1 MASAKTK
8 KKQKKSSKAASGGM
22 AASKRNK
29 LAEQKF
35 AFPKER
41 KEPLN
46 DAKHVRNAISRFDQV
61 KGVSD
66 AERNSAWSRI
76 KRAAKKFG
84 VEMGEKSW
92 RSLGASGKKKSKSKG
107 RGSKSAKD

>member
-1 MASAKTK
+1 MASTKTK
-8 KKQKKSSKAASGGM
+8 KKSSGKTASGGM
-22 AASKRNK
+22 AASKRDK
-29 LAEQKF
+29 LAEKTF

-76 KRAAKKFG
+76 KKAAKRFG
-84 VEMGEKSW
+84 VDVGEKSW

-107 RGSKSAKD
+107 RGSKSAKG